1 MGLHLPIMNT
11 FNKTIEYENENISPI
26 VNEKFYRGMEIQA
39 NKFAGYLLVP
49 TGPLKNYFR
58 IILKNLSIYKES
70 LILDNQPCNKELVN
84 SILVQLSNIFNV
96 SREVIKYRLEQEKL
110 LAINQNSPQRI
121 RNIMRQ

>member
-1 MGLHLPIMNT
+1 MNT

-49 TGPLKNYFR
+49 TGPLKNHSR

-70 LILDNQPCNKELVN
+70 LKLDNQPCNKELVN

-110 LAINQNSPQRI
+110 LTINQNSPQRI

>member
-1 MGLHLPIMNT
+1 MNT

-26 VNEKFYRGMEIQA
+26 VNEKFYRGMEIQS

-49 TGPLKNYFR
+49 TGPLKNHFR

-70 LILDNQPCNKELVN
+70 LKLDNQPCNKELVN

-96 SREVIKYRLEQEKL
+96 SVK
-110 LAINQNSPQRI
+110 
-121 RNIMRQ
+121 